1 MTNATKIEFEIER
14 LEQVKKDI
22 EYDFVN
28 CKDFASRREL
38 FAKYLTVDAE
48 INNLINFSDAPC
60 FFNL

>member
-48 INNLINFSDAPC
+48 INNLINFSC
-60 FFNL
+60 